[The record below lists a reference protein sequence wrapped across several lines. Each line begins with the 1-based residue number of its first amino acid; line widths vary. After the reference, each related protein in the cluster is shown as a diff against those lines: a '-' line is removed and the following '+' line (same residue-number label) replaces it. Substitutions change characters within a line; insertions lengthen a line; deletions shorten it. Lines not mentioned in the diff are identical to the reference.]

1 MNNFFKSFF
10 GAFTT
15 FFNKFFNKLQLLTS
29 ADWWRTRGFVAL
41 REFFQKLFDVKP
53 RHKKDYYSVFRWL
66 VSKRLAF
73 ALIIVIGG
81 LSIYYILVLSPL
93 SPMATDR
100 GADSIPIYKYN
111 SIPLR
116 LVSGDVRIR
125 AHRGYVAYVGAVER
139 GQVKGQGQL
148 FAEDGSLV
156 YEGEFDRNM
165 YNGLGRLYY
174 PTGGMK
180 YEGEFADNLYHGNG
194 REFRLAGSLE
204 FIGEFLHGM
213 RHGQGQLY
221 NASGVQIYEGTF
233 HWGQLLYSEL
243 LGKPTSEIAQMYTGL
258 QNVYSFDTDFCVE
271 LLEIGAVYSIDGSQ
285 NTLEA
290 EWTVKN
296 IIVLS
301 DTISIGNEVFD
312 DINML
317 SMFFGTPDYSGALW
331 VNLAEAVAINLL
343 NDRDTALP
351 VSMEKS
357 AVFDNV
363 FNVTDFDMDYNL
375 YVFSYRNDG
384 LLYTFYCT
392 SASAREFFMY
402 SIEVD

>member
-10 GAFTT
+10 GAFTVK
-15 FFNKFFNKLQLLTS
+15 FNTVLSKLRLLLS
-29 ADWWRTRGFVAL
+29 IDWWRTQGFNKIRG
-41 REFFQKLFDVKP
+41 FFQKLFDVKP

-66 VSKRLAF
+66 ISKRLAF

-100 GADSIPIYKYN
+100 GAESIPIYKYN

-125 AHRGYVAYVGAVER
+125 ARRGYVAYIGTVER
-139 GQVKGQGQL
+139 GQVKGHGQL
-148 FAEDGSLV
+148 FAEDGSLI

-165 YNGLGRLYY
+165 YNGFGRLYY
-174 PTGGMK
+174 PTGGLQ
-180 YEGEFADNLYHGNG
+180 YEGDFTDNLYHGDG

-204 FIGEFLHGM
+204 FTGEFLHNM
-213 RHGQGQLY
+213 RHGQGQLF
-221 NASGVQIYEGTF
+221 NASGVQIFDGTF

-243 LGKPTSEIAQMYTGL
+243 LGKPTSEIAQMYTGM

-285 NTLEA
+285 NNLEA
-290 EWTVKN
+290 EWMVKN

-301 DTISIGNEVFD
+301 DTISVGNEVFD
-312 DINML
+312 DINQISL
-317 SMFFGTPDYSGALW
+317 FFGAPDYYGALW

-343 NDRDTALP
+343 NDRDIVFP
-351 VSMEKS
+351 VAMDKT
-357 AVFDNV
+357 AVFDDV
-363 FNVTDFDMDYNL
+363 FEVSDFDMDYSL
-375 YVFSYRNDG
+375 FIYSYRKDG

-392 SASAREFFMY
+392 SAGARDFFMY
-402 SIEVD
+402 SITVD